1 VTADANGNRIA
12 IKESARN
19 VAVGPLLRDA
29 ARKDFLEGRGELSL
43 DVQTSGG
50 TVTALKK
57 ALTGSARVDL
67 KDGAIKGVNLAE
79 SARNVKSM
87 LGAKQQKADVTKK
100 TDFSEAGASFRISNG
115 VARNDD
121 LKVAS
126 PFLRI
131 GGAGNLD
138 IGNNRIDYLAR
149 ATLAATAKGQ
159 GGRDVKDV
167 AGITIPIK
175 LTGALDD
182 PNWNVDY
189 SALLGGAAKSGIAET
204 IKKGAGGDVGRA
216 VRGLFK
222 R

>member
-1 VTADANGNRIA
+1 
-12 IKESARN
+12 
-19 VAVGPLLRDA
+19 
-29 ARKDFLEGRGELSL
+29 
-43 DVQTSGG
+43 
-50 TVTALKK
+50 
-57 ALTGSARVDL
+57 
-67 KDGAIKGVNLAE
+67 
-79 SARNVKSM
+79 
-87 LGAKQQKADVTKK
+87 
-100 TDFSEAGASFRISNG
+100 
-115 VARNDD
+115 
-121 LKVAS
+121 
-126 PFLRI
+126 LRI